1 MNTLI
6 TSACS
11 GIGEALAIACA
22 KRGDTLFLCGHDEQ
36 QLELVAAKCRDR
48 GSTESARVVDVRS
61 ANAMQEWVLACDA
74 EAPLERVF
82 ANAGVS
88 AGDGTEES
96 VRKAFDANV
105 DGCVN
110 TVFPALDAFRSGRG
124 VRKKRQIAI
133 LATIAGYAPTEACPS
148 NSATKNCVKTWGL
161 AMREALAPE
170 GIEVN
175 VIFPGVVRSRITDDN
190 ASLMPFLMDAPRA
203 ATKILKGVDKNVGT
217 IAFPSQMRFTDWAL
231 SILPHWLCATVNKIL
246 PKYVI

>member
-22 KRGDTLFLCGHDEQ
+22 KRGDTLFLCGHNEQ
-36 QLELVAAKCRDR
+36 QLELVAAKCREL
-48 GSTESARVVDVRS
+48 GSTVSARVVDVRS

-88 AGDGTEES
+88 AEDETAES
-96 VRKAFDANV
+96 VRKAFESII

-133 LATIAGYAPTEACPS
+133 MATIAGYVPPESCPPHSAP
-148 NSATKNCVKTWGL
+148 KNCVKTWGL
-161 AMREALAPE
+161 SMRGALAPE

-175 VIFPGVVRSRITDDN
+175 VICPGSMRSRITDGN
-190 ASLMPFLMDAPRA
+190 TSQMSMDVPRA

-217 IAFPSQMRFTDWAL
+217 IAFPGQMRFTEWIR
-231 SILPHWLCATVNKIL
+231 SILPRWLCTAVNKIL
-246 PKYVI
+246 PRKDI